1 MPWALSDPAMSG
13 QELLQS
19 SDRVSTGL
27 AGLDEVLDGL
37 RIGDNVVWRV
47 SDLDD
52 YRRFVLPF
60 VDAAAESGR
69 HIIYLRFG
77 EHPPILEPHP
87 AVRTIEIDALGG
99 FESFTSRVWH
109 LIEQHGRGAFYVCD
123 SLSELLNAWATDA
136 MVGNFFRVVCPF
148 LFELD
153 TVAWFALNPARHS
166 RMTLD
171 RIRQTTQ
178 VMLDVRRQDDD
189 VQIHPIKAWRR
200 QSPTMFLPHREQDG
214 EFEPITDSSDAT
226 RLQASLE
233 LENLHRQ
240 PLLDYWDRLFQ
251 EASRALSERNEAR
264 MAHLQE
270 QVLQVLISRDPQI
283 LELARRYLSLEDLL
297 AIRSRMVGSGYIGG
311 KATGMLIAR
320 NILLKEAPELWQQHL
335 EPHDSSYL
343 GTDAYYAF
351 LVHNGLWPAIMRQR
365 SEEGYLAEA
374 PALQK
379 GILGGEFPLEVRSE
393 LERLLDHYGQ
403 YPILVRSSSLQEDG
417 FGNAFAGKYDSVF
430 LVNQGAPE
438 QRLQALEDAI
448 RQVYASSMSEDALVY
463 RKQRGLDQREEPMA
477 LLIQR
482 VNGRF
487 HNQYYLP
494 DAAGVGVSRNTF
506 AWDSGMDPKA
516 GMVRLVMGL
525 GTRAVDRI
533 EGDHA
538 CVMALDHPTRQPF
551 RNQDESYRFSQHL
564 VDLLDLETGA
574 LETRPLSQV
583 LENTR
588 HLPMT
593 HLAEVDRAASAR
605 AEQIGLKGPIWR
617 LTFRPLVQHSPLIP
631 RLANLLKTLETG
643 YQHPVDVEFTLH
655 LNDQGEPSFN
665 LVQCRPLATIGETGA
680 VQIPGDLPERKH
692 LFNTQGHFMGGN
704 INLAINRVIRVD
716 ATVYANLNTSQRYEV
731 ARLVGEAVRASSAAT
746 MLIGPGRWGTSSPE
760 LGVPVRFSDIAG
772 VAALVE
778 VSEKAGAMVPDL
790 SYGSH
795 FFQDLVE
802 TGIAYAALFPEM
814 HHCQYHPERLPPR
827 SASSHTDCSPRAA
840 VQVHEFRNHSL
851 QLTGDV
857 VSQQLV
863 CYFSD

>member
-1 MPWALSDPAMSG
+1 MSSDEP
-13 QELLQS
+13 LQS
-19 SDRVSTGL
+19 ADRVSTGL
-27 AGLDEVLDGL
+27 TGLDEVLDGL

-47 SDLDD
+47 SDLND

-60 VDAAAESGR
+60 LDAAADSGR
-69 HIIYLRFG
+69 QILYLRFG
-77 EHPPILEPHP
+77 DHPPIIEKHP

-153 TVAWFALNPARHS
+153 TVAWFALHPDRHS

-171 RIRQTTQ
+171 RIRETTQ
-178 VMLDVRRQDDD
+178 VMIDVHRHGDN

-200 QSPTMFLPHREQDG
+200 QSPTMFLPHREQG
-214 EFEPITDSSDAT
+214 GQFQPITDSSDAT

-233 LENLHRQ
+233 LEHLHRQ

-251 EASRALSERNEAR
+251 EGSRALSEQDEGCIAD
-264 MAHLQE
+264 LQE

-297 AIRSRMVGSGYIGG
+297 GIRSRLVGSGYIGG
-311 KATGMLIAR
+311 KATGMLLAR

-365 SEEGYLAEA
+365 SEAGFLTEA
-374 PALQK
+374 PALRD
-379 GILGGEFPLEVRSE
+379 GIVAGRFPDEIRSE

-417 FGNAFAGKYDSVF
+417 FGNAFAGKYESVF
-430 LVNQGAPE
+430 LVNQGPPD
-438 QRLQALEDAI
+438 QRLSALENAI
-448 RQVYASSMSEDALVY
+448 RQVYASSMSEDALNY

-487 HNQYYLP
+487 HGRYYLP

-506 AWDSGMDPKA
+506 AWDSTMDPKA
-516 GMVRLVMGL
+516 GMVRIVMGL

-538 CVMALDHPTRQPF
+538 CVMALDQPTRQPF
-551 RNQDESYRFSQHL
+551 RNQDESYRDSQHL
-564 VDLLDLETGA
+564 VDLLDLQDGT
-574 LETRPLSQV
+574 LDTRPLSQV
-583 LENTR
+583 LENTSD
-588 HLPMT
+588 LPMA
-593 HLAEVDRAASAR
+593 HLAEVDRAATTR
-605 AEQIGLKGPIWR
+605 AEQIGLKGPVWR
-617 LTFRPLVQHSPLIP
+617 LTFRPLVHQGAFIS
-631 RLANLLKTLETG
+631 RLSSLLQTLETG
-643 YQHPVDVEFTLH
+643 YRHPVDVEFTLH
-655 LNDQGEPSFN
+655 LDEQGDPSFN
-665 LVQCRPLATIGETGA
+665 LVQCRPLATIGETGP
-680 VQIPGDLPERKH
+680 VKLPENVPQDRL
-692 LFNTQGHFMGGN
+692 LFRTEGHFMGGN
-704 INLAINRVIRVD
+704 INLSIQRVIRVD
-716 ATVYANLNTSQRYEV
+716 ATVYGELNTSQRYEV
-731 ARLVGEAVRASSAAT
+731 ARLVGEQVRSAST
-746 MLIGPGRWGTSSPE
+746 PTLLIGPGRWGTSSPE
-760 LGVPVRFSDIAG
+760 LGVPVRFSDISG

-778 VSEKAGAMVPDL
+778 VSEKAGHMVPDL

-802 TGIAYAALFPEM
+802 TGIAYAALFPENS
-814 HHCQYHPERLPPR
+814 HCRYFPEHLAEA
-827 SASSHTDCSPRAA
+827 SASAKPPHTPANAVEVHDFSPRP
-840 VQVHEFRNHSL
+840 L
-851 QLTGDV
+851 QLQGDIIR
-857 VSQQLV
+857 QQLV
-863 CYFSD
+863 CYFPD

>member
-1 MPWALSDPAMSG
+1 MTRNDPR
-13 QELLQS
+13 QPD
-19 SDRVSTGL
+19 DRVSTGL
-27 AGLDEVLDGL
+27 TGLDEVLDGL

-47 SDLDD
+47 SDLND
-52 YRRFVLPF
+52 YSRFVHPF
-60 VDAAAESGR
+60 IDAASDSGR
-69 HIIYLRFG
+69 QIIYLRFG
-77 EHPPILEPHP
+77 EHPPIIDQHP
-87 AVRTIEIDALGG
+87 SVRTIEIDALGG

-136 MVGNFFRVVCPF
+136 MVGNFFRVVCPL

-153 TVAWFALNPARHS
+153 TVAWFALHPERHS

-171 RIRQTTQ
+171 RIRETTQ
-178 VMLDVRRQDDD
+178 VMIDVHRHGDN

-200 QSPTMFLPHREQDG
+200 QSPTMFLPHREQAG
-214 EFEPITDSSDAT
+214 SFQPITDSSDAT

-233 LENLHRQ
+233 LEHRHRQ

-251 EASRALSERNEAR
+251 EASRALSENDESCIND
-264 MAHLQE
+264 LKE
-270 QVLQVLISRDPQI
+270 QVLQVLISREPRI

-297 AIRSRMVGSGYIGG
+297 GIRSRLVGSGYIGG

-320 NILLKEAPELWQQHL
+320 NILLTEDPELWQQQL

-351 LVHNGLWPAIMRQR
+351 LVHNRLWPSIMRQR
-365 SEEGYLAEA
+365 SEAGYLTEA
-374 PALQK
+374 PALRA
-379 GILGGEFPLEVRSE
+379 GITAGRFPDEIRSE

-430 LVNQGAPE
+430 LVNQGSPE
-438 QRLQALEDAI
+438 QRLAALEDAI
-448 RQVYASSMSEDALVY
+448 RQVYASSMSEDALRY
-463 RKQRGLDQREEPMA
+463 RQQRGLDQWEEPMA

-487 HNQYYLP
+487 HGRYYLP

-506 AWDSGMDPKA
+506 AWDSSMNPDA

-538 CVMALDHPTRQPF
+538 CVMALDQPMRRPF

-564 VDLLDLETGA
+564 VDVLDLQEGS
-574 LETRPLSQV
+574 LNTRPLSQL
-583 LENTR
+583 LENTTA
-588 HLPMT
+588 LPMAQ
-593 HLAEVDRAASAR
+593 LAEVDRAATSR
-605 AEQIGLKGPIWR
+605 AEQIGLEGPVWR
-617 LTFRPLVQHSPLIP
+617 LTFRPLVQQGAFIS
-631 RLANLLKTLETG
+631 RLSRMLQTLEAG

-655 LNDQGEPSFN
+655 LDQRGEPSFN
-665 LVQCRPLATIGETGA
+665 LVQCRPLATVGDAGP
-680 VQIPGDLPERKH
+680 VNIPDTLPEDKL
-692 LFNTQGHFMGGN
+692 LFRTEGHFMGGN
-704 INLAINRVIRVD
+704 INLAIQRVIRVD
-716 ATVYANLNTSQRYEV
+716 AAVYADLNINQRFEV
-731 ARLVGEAVRASSAAT
+731 ARLVGEQVRSANVST
-746 MLIGPGRWGTSSPE
+746 LLIGPGRWGTSSPE

-772 VAALVE
+772 IAALVE
-778 VSEKAGAMVPDL
+778 VSETAGQMVPDL

-802 TGIAYAALFPEM
+802 TGIAYAALFPENG
-814 HHCQYHPERLPPR
+814 HCQYFPEHLGET
-827 SASSHTDCSPRAA
+827 SASAGPGPSPEAA
-840 VQVHEFRNHSL
+840 VRLHDLTRRPL
-851 QLTGDV
+851 QLRGDIV
-857 VSQQLV
+857 RQQLV
-863 CYFSD
+863 CYFAD

>member
-1 MPWALSDPAMSG
+1 MAS
-13 QELLQS
+13 QEPLNPE
-19 SDRVSTGL
+19 DRVSTGL
-27 AGLDEVLDGL
+27 TGLDEVLDGL

-47 SDLDD
+47 SDLED
-52 YRRFVLPF
+52 YRRFVHPF
-60 VDAAAESGR
+60 LDAAADAGR
-69 HIIYLRFG
+69 QIIYLRFG
-77 EHPPILEPHP
+77 EHPPIIEQHH

-153 TVAWFALNPARHS
+153 TVAWFALHPDRHS

-171 RIRQTTQ
+171 RIRETTQ
-178 VMLDVRRQDDD
+178 VMIDVHRYGAN

-200 QSPTMFLPHREQDG
+200 QSPTMFLPHREQNG
-214 EFEPITDSSDAT
+214 QFQPITDSSDAT

-233 LENLHRQ
+233 LEHLHRQ

-251 EASRALSERNEAR
+251 EASRALSEQDKGCIAD
-264 MAHLQE
+264 LQA

-297 AIRSRMVGSGYIGG
+297 GIRSRMIGSGYIGG

-320 NILLKEAPELWQQHL
+320 NLLLKEAPELWQQYL

-365 SEEGYLAEA
+365 SEAGYLTEA
-374 PALQK
+374 PALRK
-379 GILGGEFPLEVRSE
+379 GILTGQFPDEIRAE
-393 LERLLDHYGQ
+393 LARLLDHYGQ

-417 FGNAFAGKYDSVF
+417 FGNAFAGKYESVF

-438 QRLQALEDAI
+438 HRLAALEDAI
-448 RQVYASSMSEDALVY
+448 REVYASSMSDDALRY

-487 HNQYYLP
+487 HGRYYLP

-506 AWDSGMDPKA
+506 AWDSTMDPKA

-538 CVMALDHPTRQPF
+538 CVMALDQPTRQPF

-564 VDLLDLETGA
+564 VDLLDLEDGT
-574 LETRPLSQV
+574 LDTRPLSQL
-583 LENTR
+583 LENTTD
-588 HLPMT
+588 LPMT
-593 HLAEVDRAASAR
+593 HLAEVDRAATTR
-605 AEQIGLKGPIWR
+605 AEQIGLEGPVWR
-617 LTFRPLVQHSPLIP
+617 LTFRPLVQKGAFIS
-631 RLANLLKTLETG
+631 RLSNLLQTLEAG
-643 YQHPVDVEFTLH
+643 YRHPVDVEFTLH
-655 LNDQGEPSFN
+655 LDEQGDPSFN
-665 LVQCRPLATIGETGA
+665 LVQCRPLTTVGETGP
-680 VQIPGDLPERKH
+680 VNIPDKLPEDRI
-692 LFNTQGHFMGGN
+692 LFRTEGHFMGGN
-704 INLAINRVIRVD
+704 INLAIQRVLRVD
-716 ATVYANLNTSQRYEV
+716 AAVYAGLNTSERYEV
-731 ARLVGEAVRASSAAT
+731 ARLVSEQVKSANT
-746 MLIGPGRWGTSSPE
+746 PVLLIGPGRWGTSSPE

-772 VAALVE
+772 IAALVE
-778 VSEKAGAMVPDL
+778 VSEKAGHMVPDL

-802 TGIAYAALFPEM
+802 TGIAYAALFPETD
-814 HHCQYHPERLPPR
+814 HCQYYPEHLTEVSTPVAQTP
-827 SASSHTDCSPRAA
+827 SPCAA
-840 VQVHEFRNHSL
+840 VRVHDLTGRPL
-851 QLTGDV
+851 QLRGDIV
-857 VSQQLV
+857 RQQLV
-863 CYFSD
+863 CYFPD